1 MAKPLTAKQKMFC
14 KEYLID
20 LNAAQAAI
28 RAGYSEKTAKEIGH
42 ENLTKPNIAD
52 YITTLKIKREE
63 KVEITAESVLKN
75 LQLAQEI
82 ALGIKPHHIV
92 VKDSVGNGITETMS
106 QEIKKTDLTNYVKIN
121 EMYMKH
127 LGMFTEKIEVSGE
140 ITSKRVIV
148 LNPTNDN

>member
-1 MAKPLTAKQKMFC
+1 MKLTAKQEMFC

-20 LNAAQAAI
+20 LNATQAAI
-28 RAGYSEKTAKEIGH
+28 RAGYSKKTADRIGP
-42 ENLTKPNIAD
+42 ENLSKLVIAD
-52 YITTLKIKREE
+52 RIQELKEVREE

-127 LGMFTEKIEVSGE
+127 LGMFTEKIEVSADIKASVGMKE
-140 ITSKRVIV
+140 LYKAIK
-148 LNPTNDN
+148 